1 MLLPKLWLPWARV
14 TPSSLDL
21 IMSNTVPQSV
31 VSRLMTEACDLRDRT
46 DLLKAYLDKGAPGAN
61 RTQVRLMR
69 TQYDIHVSLLGV
81 LRERLTNFGVKE
93 LVRPT
98 PAVVDDT
105 ALGSASLP
113 VQETALEDEIKP
125 E

>member
-1 MLLPKLWLPWARV
+1 
-14 TPSSLDL
+14 
-21 IMSNTVPQSV
+21 MSNTVPQSV

-81 LRERLTNFGVKE
+81 LRERLTNFGVME

-105 ALGSASLP
+105 ALGSEALP